1 MNSPIYILGAGS
13 IGSLLACELASIPS
27 IRRDIVLL
35 LRNQTRA
42 EQFRAKQS
50 LMTIERN
57 FEQGSPQYQ
66 TKLEAKYPAELNV
79 DTIEN
84 LIVTTKTVHT
94 EKALSNYL
102 PFLNEKSNILFVQN
116 GLGVIEHLKRVIWT
130 NESKTPNLYQGI
142 TTHGCFQ
149 RQDFHFV
156 HAGLGNL
163 KIAKVPSVDKSSST
177 DGACSMVEEL
187 MKSKTL
193 NTSYLPYDE
202 LIVSQC
208 EKLAVNACM
217 NPNTAILDC
226 LNRELSNIE
235 AVKLL
240 FKNIITECVDVF
252 FRCIPNLSENEMA
265 RRTLDIPRLLELV
278 MYTGFEVC
286 GNNSSS
292 MRQDTLYK
300 RDTEIDSING
310 WIVKLADEVGYPAN
324 VNKTI
329 TLLVKARTQI
339 NQRRT

>member
-1 MNSPIYILGAGS
+1 MNSPIYVLGAGS

-27 IRRDIVLL
+27 MQNEVVLL
-35 LRNQTRA
+35 LRNQVRA
-42 EQFRAKQS
+42 EQFMAKQS
-50 LMTIERN
+50 LMTIERK
-57 FEQGSPQYQ
+57 FEQGSPKIQK
-66 TKLEAKYPAELNV
+66 KLKAKYPAELNV
-79 DTIEN
+79 STIDN

-102 PFLNEKSNILFVQN
+102 PFLNENSNILFVQN

-130 NESKTPNLYQGI
+130 DESKAPNLYQGI
-142 TTHGCFQ
+142 ITHGSFQ
-149 RQDFHFV
+149 KQDFHFV

-163 KIAKVPSVDKSSST
+163 KIAKVPSLNKSPAIN
-177 DGACSMVEEL
+177 GACVMVETL
-187 MKSKTL
+187 MKSRIL
-193 NTSYLPYDE
+193 NTSYLPYDDL
-202 LIVSQC
+202 LISQC

-235 AVKLL
+235 EVKLL

-252 FRCIPNLSENEMA
+252 FKCIPSLSENEKA
-265 RRTLDIPRLLELV
+265 RKTLVVPRLLEMV
-278 MYTGFEVC
+278 MYMGFVVC
-286 GNNSSS
+286 GDNSSS
-292 MRQDTLYK
+292 MRQDTLFK

-310 WIVKLADEVGYPAN
+310 WIVKLAEEVGYPAN

-339 NQRRT
+339 NQRRI